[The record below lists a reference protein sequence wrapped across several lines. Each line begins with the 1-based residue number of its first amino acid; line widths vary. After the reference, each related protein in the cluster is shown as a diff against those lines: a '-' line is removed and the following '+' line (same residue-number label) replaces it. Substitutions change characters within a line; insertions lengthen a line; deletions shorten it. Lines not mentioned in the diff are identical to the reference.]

1 MIKISVILFFVVS
14 VIFSTIYTPQAI
26 LPTLKQ
32 VFNISI
38 SETNLLLS
46 GMLFVLMISTPFYAP
61 LSNRWS
67 KKNIMVIA
75 TFFLFLSVVISAIAS
90 NFYMLLFSRVMQ
102 GIFVPGIT
110 ALMLSYVQEIY
121 PKTHRG
127 FGMGIYMAATSF
139 GAVVGRLL
147 AGWIT
152 YIYSWKEAF
161 AAFAILLLV
170 ALIAMIFGLPS
181 SEKNSNSIKKKIN
194 KENIIKYLSNRYII
208 SILTI
213 PTVVFFS
220 FMAVTTYVTYH
231 LADTP
236 FNFNT
241 SQIGNI
247 FLVLLVGVFVSPV
260 AGRYSDIIGRVKV
273 LFIGVASLIIGILLT
288 LTQSYIF
295 IILGIG
301 FVTAGMFSVQSV
313 TPTYLGDMVPH
324 DRNTVAV
331 LYQTFFYLGGALGT
345 LIPTLAWDFDG
356 YSGVAFFC
364 IILIMI
370 GVIPLIYV
378 NIAKKDNKFEER
390 NI

>member
-1 MIKISVILFFVVS
+1 MIKISIILFFVVS

-32 VFNISI
+32 VFNISMT
-38 SETNLLLS
+38 ETNLLLS
-46 GMLFVLMISTPFYAP
+46 GMLFVLMIATPFYAP
-61 LSNRWS
+61 LSNRWD
-67 KKNIMVIA
+67 KKNIMIVS
-75 TFFLFLSVVISAIAS
+75 TFFLFLSVLISATAS
-90 NFYMLLFSRVMQ
+90 NFYVLLFSRIMQ
-102 GIFVPGIT
+102 GVFVPGIT

-152 YIYSWKEAF
+152 YMYSWREAF
-161 AAFAILLLV
+161 AIFAILLLV

-181 SEKNSNSIKKKIN
+181 SKNSSDKIKKKIN
-194 KENIIKYLSNRYII
+194 KENIVKYLSNRYII
-208 SILTI
+208 SILII

-220 FMAVTTYVTYH
+220 FMAITTYVTYH
-231 LADTP
+231 LADAP

-247 FLVLLVGVFVSPV
+247 FLILLVGVFISPI
-260 AGRYSDIIGRVKV
+260 AGRYSDIIGRVKI
-273 LFIGVASLIIGILLT
+273 LFIGISSLIIGILLT

-313 TPTYLGDMVPH
+313 TPTYLGDLVQN

-345 LIPTLAWDFDG
+345 FIPTLAWEYNG
-356 YSGVAFFC
+356 YNGVALFC
-364 IILIMI
+364 IILIII
-370 GVIPLIYV
+370 GISPLIYV
-378 NIAKKDNKFEER
+378 NIVKKDNKTE
-390 NI
+390 